1 MSQPGRADVAA
12 LREYSEQLQERLHRM
27 MADGPRLAE
36 QARAVQVTETSD
48 DGLVSVTVGPRGEL
62 VRLDL
67 DPRIYRRPDSRQL
80 ADTITATVQRATKA
94 AEEQVVQVLSP
105 VVDEDQLRATLSGD
119 TEALTSIMSEQIRG
133 GR

>member
-1 MSQPGRADVAA
+1 MTQPDRADVAA
-12 LREYSEQLQERLHRM
+12 LREYSEQLQGRLLRM
-27 MADGPRLAE
+27 MEEGPRLAE

-48 DGLVSVTVGPRGEL
+48 DGLVAVTVGPRGEL

-80 ADTITATVQRATKA
+80 ADTITATVQRAARA
-94 AEEQVVQVLSP
+94 AEDQVVQLLSP
-105 VVDEDQLRATLSGD
+105 LADEDQLRATMSGD
-119 TEALTSIMSEQIRG
+119 ADALTAIMTEQMRG

>member
-1 MSQPGRADVAA
+1 MTQPDRADVAA
-12 LREYSEQLQERLHRM
+12 LREYSEQLQGRLFRM
-27 MADGPRLAE
+27 MEEGPRLAE

-80 ADTITATVQRATKA
+80 ADTITATVQRAARA
-94 AEEQVVQVLSP
+94 AEDRVVQLLSP
-105 VVDEDQLRATLSGD
+105 LADEDQLRATMSGD
-119 TEALTSIMSEQIRG
+119 TDALTAIMTEQMRG

>member
-1 MSQPGRADVAA
+1 MTQPDRADVAA
-12 LREYSEQLQERLHRM
+12 LREYSEQLQGRLLRM
-27 MADGPRLAE
+27 MEEGPRLAE

-48 DGLVSVTVGPRGEL
+48 DGLVAVTVGPRGEL

-80 ADTITATVQRATKA
+80 ADTITATVQRAARA
-94 AEEQVVQVLSP
+94 AEDRVVQLLSP
-105 VVDEDQLRATLSGD
+105 LADEDQLRATMSGD
-119 TEALTSIMSEQIRG
+119 ADALTAIMTEQMRG

>member
-1 MSQPGRADVAA
+1 MTQPDRADVAA
-12 LREYSEQLQERLHRM
+12 LREYSEQLQVQLSRM
-27 MADGPRLAE
+27 MAEGPRLAQ
-36 QARAVQVTETSD
+36 QARAVQVTETSE

-80 ADTITATVQRATKA
+80 ADTITATVQRAARA
-94 AEEQVVQVLSP
+94 AEDQVVAVLSP
-105 VVDEDQLRATLSGD
+105 VVDEEQLRATLSGD
-119 TEALTSIMSEQIRG
+119 ADALTSIMSEQMRG

>member
-1 MSQPGRADVAA
+1 MTQPERADVAA
-12 LREYSEQLQERLHRM
+12 LREYSGQLQERLSRM
-27 MADGPRLAE
+27 MEEGPRLAE
-36 QARAVQVTETSD
+36 QARAVQATETSD

-80 ADTITATVQRATKA
+80 ADTITATVQRAARA

-105 VVDEDQLRATLSGD
+105 IVDEDQLRATLAGD
-119 TEALTSIMSEQIRG
+119 TDALASIMSEQMRG

>member
-1 MSQPGRADVAA
+1 MTQPDRADVAA
-12 LREYSEQLQERLHRM
+12 LREYSEQLQGRLLRM
-27 MADGPRLAE
+27 MEEGPRLAE

-48 DGLVSVTVGPRGEL
+48 DGLVAVTVGPRGEL

-80 ADTITATVQRATKA
+80 ADTITATVQRAARA
-94 AEEQVVQVLSP
+94 AEDRVVQLLSP
-105 VVDEDQLRATLSGD
+105 LADEDQLRATMSGD
-119 TEALTSIMSEQIRG
+119 TDALTAIMTEQMRG

>member
-1 MSQPGRADVAA
+1 MTQPERADVAA
-12 LREYSEQLQERLHRM
+12 LQEYSGQLQERLHRM
-27 MADGPRLAE
+27 MSEGPRLAE
-36 QARAVQVTETSD
+36 QARAVQATETSD

-80 ADTITATVQRATKA
+80 ADTITATVQRATRA
-94 AEEQVVQVLSP
+94 AEERVVQLLAP
-105 VVDEDQLRATLSGD
+105 VVDSDQLRATLSGD
-119 TEALTSIMSEQIRG
+119 TEALTAIMSEQLRG